1 MATREKVAW
10 EAKETAMMMLAKIV
24 TMGAKM
30 DCNGGKG
37 VKEVVGLERTK
48 ARERARMENQSSV

>member
-10 EAKETAMMMLAKIV
+10 KAKETAMMMLAKIV

-30 DCNGGKG
+30 DRNGGKG
-37 VKEVVGLERTK
+37 V
-48 ARERARMENQSSV
+48 